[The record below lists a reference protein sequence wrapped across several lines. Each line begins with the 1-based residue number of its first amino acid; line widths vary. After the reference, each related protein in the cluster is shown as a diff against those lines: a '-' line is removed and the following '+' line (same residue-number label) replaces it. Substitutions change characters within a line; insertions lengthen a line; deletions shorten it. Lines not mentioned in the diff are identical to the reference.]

1 MGGGNFVDGWLSD
14 LISVLVDFRH
24 QSILYAINDTGANST
39 AKFNESERSQWEK
52 VMQKCDGPYK
62 WSCEQP
68 NASPNNTTKH
78 ADFLLCRWHEFTCA
92 RK

>member
-39 AKFNESERSQWEK
+39 AKFNESERSQWE
-52 VMQKCDGPYK
+52 
-62 WSCEQP
+62 
-68 NASPNNTTKH
+68 
-78 ADFLLCRWHEFTCA
+78 
-92 RK
+92 